1 MLSLIKHIELFKRGT
16 YMFKSAFHW
25 LQTAGP
31 SKVIHFAGCM
41 RKTGLYGSVCQCGN
55 FEISHSRL
63 WAWACLCWMGL
74 QNSRQNLLFI
84 RREKTWL
91 MDFLNKSLVSL
102 YEKRTT
108 HMNLQNVRF
117 HFFLPF
123 AAILAGL
130 VSKKYF
136 EWQKTCRNS
145 FQVLQ
150 NKPLSNRRLFD
161 FPLLGSRPVCAF
173 VFWTILNLWCWF

>member
-31 SKVIHFAGCM
+31 SKVVHFAGCM

-91 MDFLNKSLVSL
+91 MDFLNKSPVSL

-108 HMNLQNVRF
+108 HMNLQNARF
-117 HFFLPF
+117 PFF
-123 AAILAGL
+123 
-130 VSKKYF
+130 
-136 EWQKTCRNS
+136 C
-145 FQVLQ
+145 
-150 NKPLSNRRLFD
+150 
-161 FPLLGSRPVCAF
+161 PLLRYWLDWFQKILLVTKKLVEIPFRYCKKNFCPTEDLSIFPILVPGLICAF
-173 VFWTILNLWCWF
+173 VFCTILNIWCWF